1 MSKYG
6 FYIIDSSI
14 SNYDPSLSSD
24 SEWDKLR
31 HPSERKEVKKL
42 GHVTTDNITNKD

>member
-1 MSKYG
+1 MLCTMNKFTTSCRDIKMTNKIRSKVSKYG

-24 SEWDKLR
+24 SE
-31 HPSERKEVKKL
+31 
-42 GHVTTDNITNKD
+42 